1 VDRPEEGASLVS
13 WRTIGYALAC
23 VLVPVA
29 WGLVVVW
36 VSNRLEA
43 RIRRRGGDGQERDY
57 RGAPM
62 YHI

>member
-1 VDRPEEGASLVS
+1 VS
-13 WRTIGYALAC
+13 WRTVGYALAC

-43 RIRRRGGDGQERDY
+43 RIRRRPDGKGRDY

>member
-1 VDRPEEGASLVS
+1 
-13 WRTIGYALAC
+13 
-23 VLVPVA
+23 
-29 WGLVVVW
+29 VW

-43 RIRRRGGDGQERDY
+43 RIRRRSPDDHDY